1 MLTNQEES
9 QLGSLFKLLDV
20 NGDGRLSK
28 EELTEACSKI
38 GSINIEEIE
47 AIFENIDIDKSG
59 FIDYS
64 EFLAV
69 SMTWNHV
76 LKQEKIQMVYNYFD
90 TEKNGSLS
98 LETFKSY
105 FPLITSEEW
114 EAFLNKID
122 SDKSGNIS
130 LNEFRDYIAELLD
143 S

>member
-69 SMTWNHV
+69 SMT
-76 LKQEKIQMVYNYFD
+76 
-90 TEKNGSLS
+90 
-98 LETFKSY
+98 
-105 FPLITSEEW
+105 
-114 EAFLNKID
+114 
-122 SDKSGNIS
+122 
-130 LNEFRDYIAELLD
+130 
-143 S
+143 

>member
-1 MLTNQEES
+1 
-9 QLGSLFKLLDV
+9 
-20 NGDGRLSK
+20 
-28 EELTEACSKI
+28 
-38 GSINIEEIE
+38 
-47 AIFENIDIDKSG
+47 
-59 FIDYS
+59 
-64 EFLAV
+64 
-69 SMTWNHV
+69 
-76 LKQEKIQMVYNYFD
+76 MVYNYFD